1 MTERSPSGNARAIG
15 PRGGSLG
22 VLPTV
27 LVCAAL
33 TVAVHYPG
41 HMSIDTIIQL
51 YEGTTGVYLSNQPPA
66 MSLLLAKLGPA
77 AMLVATVG
85 LYAAAVIALLSLIP
99 AKTSYRHLAAVVL
112 FLYPVTFAYN
122 GILWK
127 DVLFANLAL
136 LGFLLL
142 ALARP
147 PRRWLVLVVSGAL
160 LGVACAVRQQGLVA
174 AAFAAFAAWI
184 AVADRPGRG
193 ARIGCLASWAAG
205 FVAAVSLLAV
215 AVSATA
221 TRVQSVAATGPIY
234 QLVLFDLA
242 GIVTAR
248 PEIALPP
255 FKRAGVDRVALQRKF
270 SRYTPERVDTLA
282 PVDDGTPDPLNGIP
296 FQTLAGAWGSAV
308 WDSPGAYLQHRFA
321 TMSWLL
327 GFHDVTHC
335 LPYHFGI
342 SEEPAAM
349 ARELAL
355 GHAVSKRVLMLRE
368 LEGQFL
374 RLYRPFVYASVALVL
389 VAWLA
394 WRDRVRHAP
403 IILLQVAGLAYV
415 AAYLAIGIACD
426 FRYAYFMVVAAIF
439 GLAYAVLDVADGRT
453 R

>member
-1 MTERSPSGNARAIG
+1 
-15 PRGGSLG
+15 
-22 VLPTV
+22 V
-27 LVCAAL
+27 
-33 TVAVHYPG
+33 
-41 HMSIDTIIQL
+41 
-51 YEGTTGVYLSNQPPA
+51 
-66 MSLLLAKLGPA
+66 
-77 AMLVATVG
+77 
-85 LYAAAVIALLSLIP
+85 
-99 AKTSYRHLAAVVL
+99 
-112 FLYPVTFAYN
+112 F
-122 GILWK
+122 
-127 DVLFANLAL
+127 
-136 LGFLLL
+136 
-142 ALARP
+142 
-147 PRRWLVLVVSGAL
+147 

-174 AAFAAFAAWI
+174 AAFAALAAWFV
-184 AVADRPGRG
+184 VAGRSSWV
-193 ARIGCLASWAAG
+193 ARIGCLASWSAG

-234 QLVLFDLA
+234 QLVIFDLA

-248 PEIALPP
+248 PETALPP
-255 FKRAGVDRVALQRKF
+255 FKRVGIDPGALQRRF

-282 PVDDGTPDPLNGIP
+282 PIDEGTPDPLNGIP
-296 FQTLAGAWGSAV
+296 FETLAEAWWSAV
-308 WDSPGAYLQHRFA
+308 VDSPGAYLRHRFA

-335 LPYHFGI
+335 LPYHFGV
-342 SEEPAAM
+342 SREPAAM

-355 GHAVSKRVLMLRE
+355 DLAVSERELMLWQV
-368 LEGQFL
+368 EGRFL
-374 RLYRPFVYASVALVL
+374 RLYRPFGYALVALAL

-439 GLAYAVLDVADGRT
+439 GLAYAVLDAAVGRS